1 MGRLIPK
8 NTKVKTQFF
17 KSFSIMDGVIALIF
31 VILLALTLFADFA
44 LSLKIALSVGIVI
57 VMIAML
63 MSVAPETRT
72 YQVMGDAIKFLFGI
86 KKFKKTGHA
95 TNKSVESLLP
105 YVKINEQIINE
116 GDKYSERKIGIIDYA
131 DYYGIAFEIKSIQFY
146 MLTLSRQNA
155 YIAAL
160 DNALKVLSPDQSAA
174 LYKFSRPMVLDS
186 FIENEI
192 KKREEILE
200 NIKNGSTKPAEAK
213 PRIEIVESRINTL
226 DAMNVDKDFPI
237 LKDHIYMVVYGK
249 SVKNLLST
257 VGFMVDT
264 IHGNTNGVLEC
275 NILDRKQT
283 AVFLK
288 NYYDS
293 AFDER
298 EINEI
303 EPKDYLEWITPR
315 EVTFSATKHSI
326 NGVAQSAYMIA
337 DYPLQVPNAWGRNFF
352 SVPATKVCVKFT
364 PVAQNEAERRLDRAI
379 MEMEIQASKRGRAS
393 AMLEKDTHLD
403 TLQDLLS
410 SIKTGNEVLL
420 DTSIYVIVEEE
431 RKKLLRTQLMRQGFK
446 YADMFGKQLD
456 CFVNANV
463 SRRNSFKKYER
474 GINSTSF
481 SAMFPFVSE
490 EINDPKGVYFGV
502 TDTDPVF
509 IDFFKRDKEHVN
521 SNLVVMG
528 KSGSGK
534 SFSVKS
540 ILSHL
545 ASDNTKIFILDPERE
560 YDILCRNLNGKV
572 VDVGSAKEGRI
583 NPLQIITSLED
594 EDEDGQN
601 VSLASHLQFLE
612 SFFKMI
618 LDGITNDALEVLNDT
633 IKTLYKK
640 FNITEKTDINSLKP
654 NQFPIMQDLF
664 EHVGEEYKKATD
676 EYQKNNLKII
686 RVYLNKFAEGGRN
699 SLLWNGYST
708 ITAEENFIVF
718 NFQSLLANDNNDIAN
733 AQMMLIVR
741 WLMNEIIKNKDFNAK
756 YKINRKVVVAIDEAH
771 VFIDPKKDVAL
782 DFMKNLAKRIRKYN
796 GMQIVITQNI
806 KDFVGT
812 PDIALKSTAIINASQ
827 YSMIFSLAPQDITDL
842 VALYEKAG
850 QINEKEQD
858 TIVSNA
864 RGSCFF
870 ISGPY
875 ARTNINIVVNDRI
888 KDLFEKLRADASSGR
903 VLVKEEPQ
911 KPTSTKKKTSK

>member
-8 NTKVKTQFF
+8 NTRVKTQFF
-17 KSFSIMDGVIALIF
+17 KNFTLMDGVVALVF
-31 VILLALTLFADFA
+31 VILLALTLFAELS
-44 LSLKIALSVGIVI
+44 LSLKLVIVVAIVI
-57 VMIAML
+57 FAVVML
-63 MSVAPETRT
+63 MNLSPETRT
-72 YQVMGDAIKFLFGI
+72 YQVIGDMIKFVFGI
-86 KKFKKTGHA
+86 KKFRKTGHS
-95 TNKSVESLLP
+95 TNRSVESLLP
-105 YVKINEQIINE
+105 YVKLNEQILNE
-116 GDKYSERKIGIIDYA
+116 GEKYSERRIGIIDYA
-131 DYYGIAFEIKSIQFY
+131 DYYGIVFEIKSIQFY
-146 MLTLSRQNA
+146 MLTLARQNA
-155 YIAAL
+155 YIDAF
-160 DNALKVLSPDQSAA
+160 DNALKVLSPDQSAS

-186 FIENEI
+186 YIESELN
-192 KKREEILE
+192 KREEILE

-213 PRIEIVESRINTL
+213 PRIEIVESRINSL

-237 LKDHIYMVVYGK
+237 LKDHMYMVVYGK
-249 SVKNLLST
+249 SVKGLLST
-257 VGFMVDT
+257 VSFMVDT

-275 NILDRKQT
+275 EILDRKGV
-283 AVFLK
+283 AIFLK

-303 EPKDYLEWITPR
+303 EPKDYIEWITPR
-315 EVTFSATKHSI
+315 EVSFSATKHSI
-326 NGVAQSAYMIA
+326 NGVSQTAYMVA

-352 SVPATKVCVKFT
+352 SVPATKVCVNFT
-364 PVAQNEAERRLDRAI
+364 PVSQHDAERRLDRAI

-393 AMLEKDTHLD
+393 SMLEKDTHLD

-410 SIKTGNEVLL
+410 SIKTGNEVLF
-420 DTSIYVIVEEE
+420 DTSIYLIVEEE
-431 RKKLLRTQLMRQGFK
+431 HKKLLRTQLMRQGFK
-446 YADMFGKQLD
+446 HADMFGRQLD
-456 CFVNANV
+456 CFINANV
-463 SRRNSFKKYER
+463 SRRNSIKKYER

-481 SAMFPFVSE
+481 AAMFPFISE
-490 EINDPKGVYFGV
+490 EINDPKGFYFGV
-502 TDTDPVF
+502 TRTDPVF

-594 EDEDGQN
+594 EDEEGQN

-612 SFFKMI
+612 AFFKMI
-618 LDGITNDALEVLNDT
+618 LDGITNDALEVLNES
-633 IKTLYKK
+633 IKNLYAK
-640 FNITEKTDINSLKP
+640 FNITEKTDINELKP

-664 EHVGEEYKKATD
+664 VHVGEEYEKATD
-676 EYQKNNLKII
+676 EYQRNNLKII
-686 RVYLNKFAEGGRN
+686 KVYLNKFAEGGRN

-812 PDIALKSTAIINASQ
+812 PEIALKSTAIINASQ

-842 VALYEKAG
+842 VNLYEKSG
-850 QINEKEQD
+850 QINEEEQNK
-858 TIVSNA
+858 IVSNA

-875 ARTNINIVVNDRI
+875 ERTNINVIVNDRI
-888 KDLFEKLRADASSGR
+888 KDLFEKLRTDASSGR
-903 VLVKEEPQ
+903 VLVTEEPE
-911 KPTSTKKKTSK
+911 KPKTNNKKSN